1 MVDPVITSSSL
12 SADEPKSRGFFSAQ
26 EAFIPNIKVFGA
38 GGAGGNVVTKMV
50 DVGIREVEMVI
61 CNTDLKALQRNKADL
76 KIELGKDMT
85 RGLGAG
91 ARPEVGTNAAEET
104 VGEIE
109 RALEGANMVFIAAGM
124 GGGTGTGA
132 APVVARIAKARQIL
146 TVGVVTLPF
155 SFEGRRRMQI
165 ALQGVEQLRQ
175 HTDTLLVIPNDKL
188 QDASTQAT
196 SLLEAFHMVD
206 SILINAIQG
215 ITDLLNGVGDIN
227 VDFADVQ
234 TVMEDMGRAV
244 IGRGTASGQDRLERA
259 VHNAMHNSL
268 LGNQDIRGAKGILVH
283 VVGPTDTSA
292 FEITDAMTQI
302 EEMADE
308 EVNLIWGATFAEGVS
323 DQITVTIIATGLP
336 D

>member
-1 MVDPVITSSSL
+1 MTSPGL
-12 SADEPKSRGFFSAQ
+12 STDEPKSRAFLSVQ
-26 EAFIPNIKVFGA
+26 EAFIPSIKVFGA

-50 DVGIREVEMVI
+50 DVGIRQVEMVI
-61 CNTDLKALQRNKADL
+61 CNTDLKALQRNKADH

-104 VGEIE
+104 ASEIE
-109 RALEGANMVFIAAGM
+109 QALAGAHMVFIAAGM

-155 SFEGRRRMQI
+155 SFEGKRRMQV
-165 ALQGVEQLRQ
+165 ALEGVEELRQ

-206 SILINAIQG
+206 SVLINAIQG

-234 TVMEDMGRAV
+234 TIMENMGRAV
-244 IGRGTASGQDRLERA
+244 IGRGSASGQDRLERA
-259 VHNAMHNSL
+259 VHNAMHSSL
-268 LGNQDIRGAKGILVH
+268 MGNQDIRGARGILVH
-283 VVGPTDTSA
+283 VVGPRDTSA
-292 FEITDAMTQI
+292 LEINDAMTKI
-302 EEMADE
+302 AELADE
-308 EVNLIWGATFAEGVS
+308 DVNLIWGASFSEDVS
-323 DQITVTIIATGLP
+323 DQITVTVIATGLP

>member
-12 SADEPKSRGFFSAQ
+12 SADKPKSPGFFSAQ

>member
-1 MVDPVITSSSL
+1 MIDPAMTSPGL
-12 SADEPKSRGFFSAQ
+12 STDEPKSRAFLSVQ
-26 EAFIPNIKVFGA
+26 EAFIPSIKVFGA

-50 DVGIREVEMVI
+50 DVGIRQVEMVI
-61 CNTDLKALQRNKADL
+61 CNTDLKALQRNKADH

-104 VGEIE
+104 ASEIE
-109 RALEGANMVFIAAGM
+109 QALAGAHMVFIAAGM

-155 SFEGRRRMQI
+155 SFEGKRRMQV
-165 ALQGVEQLRQ
+165 ALEGVEELRQ

-188 QDASTQAT
+188 QDASTQTT

-206 SILINAIQG
+206 SVLINAIQG

-234 TVMEDMGRAV
+234 TIMENMGRAV

-259 VHNAMHNSL
+259 VHNAMHSSL
-268 LGNQDIRGAKGILVH
+268 MGNQDIRGARGILVH
-283 VVGPTDTSA
+283 VVGPRDTSA
-292 FEITDAMTQI
+292 LEINDAMTKI
-302 EEMADE
+302 AELADE
-308 EVNLIWGATFAEGVS
+308 DVNLIWGASFSEDVS
-323 DQITVTIIATGLP
+323 DQITVTVIATGLP

>member
-1 MVDPVITSSSL
+1 MTSPGL
-12 SADEPKSRGFFSAQ
+12 STDEPKSRAFLSVQ
-26 EAFIPNIKVFGA
+26 EAFIPSIKVFGA

-50 DVGIREVEMVI
+50 DVGIRQVEMVI
-61 CNTDLKALQRNKADL
+61 CNTDLKALQRNKADH

-104 VGEIE
+104 ASEIE
-109 RALEGANMVFIAAGM
+109 QALAGAHMVFIAAGM

-155 SFEGRRRMQI
+155 SFEGKRRMQV
-165 ALQGVEQLRQ
+165 ALEGVEELRQ

-206 SILINAIQG
+206 SVLINAIQG

-234 TVMEDMGRAV
+234 TIMENMGRAV

-259 VHNAMHNSL
+259 VHNAMHSSL
-268 LGNQDIRGAKGILVH
+268 MGNQDIRGARGILVH
-283 VVGPTDTSA
+283 VVGPRDTSA
-292 FEITDAMTQI
+292 LEINDAMTKI
-302 EEMADE
+302 AELADE
-308 EVNLIWGATFAEGVS
+308 DVNLIWGASFSEDVS
-323 DQITVTIIATGLP
+323 DQITVTVIATGLP

>member
-1 MVDPVITSSSL
+1 MTSPGL
-12 SADEPKSRGFFSAQ
+12 STDEPKSRAFLSVQ
-26 EAFIPNIKVFGA
+26 EAFIPSIKVFGA

-50 DVGIREVEMVI
+50 DVGIRQVEMVI
-61 CNTDLKALQRNKADL
+61 CNTDLKALQRNKADH

-91 ARPEVGTNAAEET
+91 ARSEVGTNAAEET
-104 VGEIE
+104 ASEIE
-109 RALEGANMVFIAAGM
+109 QALAGAHMVFIAAGM

-155 SFEGRRRMQI
+155 SFEGKRRMQV
-165 ALQGVEQLRQ
+165 ALEGVEELRQ

-206 SILINAIQG
+206 SVLINAIQG

-234 TVMEDMGRAV
+234 TIMENMGRAV

-259 VHNAMHNSL
+259 VHNAMHSSL
-268 LGNQDIRGAKGILVH
+268 MGNQDIRGARGILVH
-283 VVGPTDTSA
+283 VVGPRDTSA
-292 FEITDAMTQI
+292 LEINDAMTKI
-302 EEMADE
+302 AELADE
-308 EVNLIWGATFAEGVS
+308 DVNLIWGASFSEDVS
-323 DQITVTIIATGLP
+323 DQITVTVIATGLP

>member
-1 MVDPVITSSSL
+1 
-12 SADEPKSRGFFSAQ
+12 
-26 EAFIPNIKVFGA
+26 
-38 GGAGGNVVTKMV
+38 VVTKMV
-50 DVGIREVEMVI
+50 DVGIRQVEMVI
-61 CNTDLKALQRNKADL
+61 CNTDLKALQRNKADH

-104 VGEIE
+104 ASEIE
-109 RALEGANMVFIAAGM
+109 QALAGAHMVFIAAGM

-155 SFEGRRRMQI
+155 SFEGKRRMQV
-165 ALQGVEQLRQ
+165 ALEGVEELRQ

-188 QDASTQAT
+188 QDASTQTT

-206 SILINAIQG
+206 SVLINAIQG

-234 TVMEDMGRAV
+234 TIMENMGRAV

-259 VHNAMHNSL
+259 VHNAMHSSL
-268 LGNQDIRGAKGILVH
+268 MGNQDIRGARGILVH
-283 VVGPTDTSA
+283 VVGPRDTSA
-292 FEITDAMTQI
+292 LEINDAMTKI
-302 EEMADE
+302 AELADE
-308 EVNLIWGATFAEGVS
+308 DVNLIWGASFSEDVS
-323 DQITVTIIATGLP
+323 DQITVTVIATGLP

>member
-1 MVDPVITSSSL
+1 
-12 SADEPKSRGFFSAQ
+12 
-26 EAFIPNIKVFGA
+26 
-38 GGAGGNVVTKMV
+38 
-50 DVGIREVEMVI
+50 
-61 CNTDLKALQRNKADL
+61 LKALQRNKADL

-227 VDFADVQ
+227 VDFADVR

>member
-1 MVDPVITSSSL
+1 MTSPGL
-12 SADEPKSRGFFSAQ
+12 STDEPKSRAFLSVQ
-26 EAFIPNIKVFGA
+26 EAFIPSIKVFGA

-50 DVGIREVEMVI
+50 DVGIRQVEMVI
-61 CNTDLKALQRNKADL
+61 CNTDLKALQRNKADHQ
-76 KIELGKDMT
+76 IELGKDMT

-104 VGEIE
+104 ASEIE
-109 RALEGANMVFIAAGM
+109 QALAGAHMVFIAAGM

-155 SFEGRRRMQI
+155 SFEGKRRMQV
-165 ALQGVEQLRQ
+165 ALEGVEELRQ

-206 SILINAIQG
+206 SVLINAIQG

-234 TVMEDMGRAV
+234 TIMENMGRAV

-259 VHNAMHNSL
+259 VHNAMHSSL
-268 LGNQDIRGAKGILVH
+268 MGNQDIRGARGILVH
-283 VVGPTDTSA
+283 VVGPRDTSA
-292 FEITDAMTQI
+292 LEINDAMTKI
-302 EEMADE
+302 AELADE
-308 EVNLIWGATFAEGVS
+308 DVNMIWGASFSEDVS
-323 DQITVTIIATGLP
+323 DQITVTVIATGLP

>member
-1 MVDPVITSSSL
+1 MIDPAMTSPGL
-12 SADEPKSRGFFSAQ
+12 STDEPKSRAFLSVQ
-26 EAFIPNIKVFGA
+26 EAFIPSIKVFGA

-50 DVGIREVEMVI
+50 DVGIRQVEMVI
-61 CNTDLKALQRNKADL
+61 CNTDLKALQRNKADH

-104 VGEIE
+104 ASEIE
-109 RALEGANMVFIAAGM
+109 QALAGAHMVFIAAGM

-155 SFEGRRRMQI
+155 SFEGKRRMQV
-165 ALQGVEQLRQ
+165 ALEGVEELRQ

-206 SILINAIQG
+206 SVLINAIQG

-234 TVMEDMGRAV
+234 TIMENMGRAV

-259 VHNAMHNSL
+259 VHNAMHSSL
-268 LGNQDIRGAKGILVH
+268 MGNQDIRGARGILVH
-283 VVGPTDTSA
+283 VVGPRDTSA
-292 FEITDAMTQI
+292 LEINDAMTKI
-302 EEMADE
+302 AELADE
-308 EVNLIWGATFAEGVS
+308 DVNLIWGASFSEDVS
-323 DQITVTIIATGLP
+323 DQITVTVIATGLP

>member
-1 MVDPVITSSSL
+1 MTSPGL
-12 SADEPKSRGFFSAQ
+12 STDEPKSRAFLSVQ
-26 EAFIPNIKVFGA
+26 EAFIPSIKVFGA

-50 DVGIREVEMVI
+50 DVGIRQVGMVI
-61 CNTDLKALQRNKADL
+61 CNTDLKALQRNKADH

-104 VGEIE
+104 ASEIE
-109 RALEGANMVFIAAGM
+109 QALAGAHMVFIAAGM

-155 SFEGRRRMQI
+155 SFEGKRRMQV
-165 ALQGVEQLRQ
+165 ALEGVEELRQ

-206 SILINAIQG
+206 SVLINAIQG

-234 TVMEDMGRAV
+234 TIMENMGRAV

-259 VHNAMHNSL
+259 VHNAMHSSL
-268 LGNQDIRGAKGILVH
+268 MGNQDIRGARGILVH
-283 VVGPTDTSA
+283 VVGPRDTSA
-292 FEITDAMTQI
+292 LEINDAMTKI
-302 EEMADE
+302 AELADE
-308 EVNLIWGATFAEGVS
+308 DVNLIWGASFSEDVS
-323 DQITVTIIATGLP
+323 DQITVTVIATGLP

>member
-1 MVDPVITSSSL
+1 MTSPGL
-12 SADEPKSRGFFSAQ
+12 STDEPKSRAFLSVQ
-26 EAFIPNIKVFGA
+26 EAFIPSIKVFGA

-50 DVGIREVEMVI
+50 DVGIRQVEMVI
-61 CNTDLKALQRNKADL
+61 CNTDLKALQRNKADH

-91 ARPEVGTNAAEET
+91 ARPEGGTNAAEET
-104 VGEIE
+104 ASEIE
-109 RALEGANMVFIAAGM
+109 QALAGAHMVFIAAGM
-124 GGGTGTGA
+124 GGGTGTGV

-155 SFEGRRRMQI
+155 SFEGKRRMQV
-165 ALQGVEQLRQ
+165 ALEGVEELRQ

-188 QDASTQAT
+188 QDASTQTT

-206 SILINAIQG
+206 SVLINAIQG

-234 TVMEDMGRAV
+234 TIMENMGRAV

-259 VHNAMHNSL
+259 VHNAMHSSL
-268 LGNQDIRGAKGILVH
+268 MGNQDIRGAQGILVH
-283 VVGPTDTSA
+283 VVGPKDTSA
-292 FEITDAMTQI
+292 LEINEAMTKI

-308 EVNLIWGATFAEGVS
+308 DVNLIWGASFPEDVS

>member
-1 MVDPVITSSSL
+1 MTSPGL
-12 SADEPKSRGFFSAQ
+12 STDEPKSRAFLSVQ
-26 EAFIPNIKVFGA
+26 EAFIPSIKVFGA

-50 DVGIREVEMVI
+50 DVGIRQVEMVI
-61 CNTDLKALQRNKADL
+61 CNTDLKALQRNKADH

-104 VGEIE
+104 ASEIE
-109 RALEGANMVFIAAGM
+109 QALAGAHMVFIAAGM

-155 SFEGRRRMQI
+155 SFEGKRRMQV
-165 ALQGVEQLRQ
+165 ALEGVEELRQ

-188 QDASTQAT
+188 QDASTQTT

-206 SILINAIQG
+206 SVLINAIQG

-234 TVMEDMGRAV
+234 TIMENMGRAV

-259 VHNAMHNSL
+259 VHNAMHSSL
-268 LGNQDIRGAKGILVH
+268 MGNQDIRGARGILVH
-283 VVGPTDTSA
+283 VVGPRDTSA
-292 FEITDAMTQI
+292 LEINDAMTKI
-302 EEMADE
+302 AELADE
-308 EVNLIWGATFAEGVS
+308 DVNLIWGASFSEDVS
-323 DQITVTIIATGLP
+323 DQITVTVIATGLP

>member
-1 MVDPVITSSSL
+1 
-12 SADEPKSRGFFSAQ
+12 
-26 EAFIPNIKVFGA
+26 
-38 GGAGGNVVTKMV
+38 V
-50 DVGIREVEMVI
+50 DVGIRQVEMVI
-61 CNTDLKALQRNKADL
+61 CNTDLKALQRNKADH

-104 VGEIE
+104 ASEIE
-109 RALEGANMVFIAAGM
+109 QALAGAHMVFIAAGM

-155 SFEGRRRMQI
+155 SFEGKRRMQV
-165 ALQGVEQLRQ
+165 ALEGVEELRQ

-188 QDASTQAT
+188 QDASTQTT

-206 SILINAIQG
+206 SVLINAIQG

-234 TVMEDMGRAV
+234 TIMENMGRAV

-259 VHNAMHNSL
+259 VHNAMHSSL
-268 LGNQDIRGAKGILVH
+268 MGNQDIRGARGILVH
-283 VVGPTDTSA
+283 VVGPRDTSA
-292 FEITDAMTQI
+292 LEINDAMTKI
-302 EEMADE
+302 AELADE
-308 EVNLIWGATFAEGVS
+308 DVNLIWGASFSEDVS
-323 DQITVTIIATGLP
+323 DQITVTVIATGLP